1 MKTRTKALLLSLCAI
16 VLSVATAYGT
26 YAYFTSSDSATNT
39 FTIGSV
45 GITLDEA
52 KVDADGKVITGANR
66 VQTNE
71 YHLIPGYSYI
81 KDPTVHVADN
91 SESAWL
97 FVEVNN
103 GIADIEAATVADGYT
118 SIADQIAANGWEVL
132 DAEEYPGVY
141 YHQYTKG
148 GEKNFVVF
156 EEFKIDGDK
165 TVNVPADE
173 TVPDGKFDIADYED
187 ATVTITAY
195 AIQLP
200 GFENKPV
207 DAWNALQT
215 QLAATP

>member
-1 MKTRTKALLLSLCAI
+1 MKTRTKALLMSLCAI

-39 FTIGSV
+39 FTVGSV

-71 YHLIPGYSYI
+71 YHLIPGHSYI

-103 GIADIEAATVADGYT
+103 GIADIEAATAKGT
-118 SIADQIAANGWEVL
+118 IADQIKDNGWSL
-132 DAEEYPGVY
+132 LPGKTNIY
-141 YHQYTKG
+141 YCQYTKG

-165 TVNVPADE
+165 TVNVPDGE
-173 TVPDGKFDIADYED
+173 NVPNGKFDIAAYED

-200 GFENKPV
+200 GFEGEPV

-215 QLAATP
+215 QLEANP

>member
-1 MKTRTKALLLSLCAI
+1 MKKSKALLLALCAAA
-16 VLSVATAYGT
+16 LSVGVTFGTLAYLT
-26 YAYFTSSDSATNT
+26 DTEAVTNT
-39 FTIGSV
+39 FTV
-45 GITLDEA
+45 GQVHISLDEA
-52 KVDADGKVITGANR
+52 DVDDTDKDGNTTERDK
-66 VQTNE
+66 TNE
-71 YHLIPGYSYI
+71 YHLIPGHSYI

-103 GIADIEAATVADGYT
+103 GIADIEAATVVDGYT
-118 SIADQIAANGWEVL
+118 SIADQIAAKGWKVL

-173 TVPDGKFDIADYED
+173 TVPDGKFDIADYEGKL
-187 ATVTITAY
+187 VTITAY

-200 GFENKPV
+200 GFEDKPV

-215 QLAATP
+215 QLAANS